1 MTRVAHHRSRARA
14 VEFVVRGLVLA
25 ALTIDAVIHFRLAGN
40 FQLAVPDGIGGG
52 TLFRLHAAA
61 AVLAGILLLLGG
73 RRRAYALAC
82 LVLVSGFVAVMLY
95 RYVDVPAIG
104 PIPAM
109 YEPIWYFEKALSAAA
124 TGIGAAVAGA
134 GLMLRR
140 DPDHTR

>member
-1 MTRVAHHRSRARA
+1 
-14 VEFVVRGLVLA
+14 
-25 ALTIDAVIHFRLAGN
+25 
-40 FQLAVPDGIGGG
+40 
-52 TLFRLHAAA
+52 
-61 AVLAGILLLLGG
+61 
-73 RRRAYALAC
+73 
-82 LVLVSGFVAVMLY
+82 MLY